1 MPHQVTKKSM
11 RLYSDFY
18 HSDVIVTSP
27 LGLRTVLGAEGEQD
41 RDVDFLNSIELL
53 IVDQT
58 DVFLV
63 RWWRRGGG
71 GRWWSVD

>member
-1 MPHQVTKKSM
+1 MSRQVTKKSM

-27 LGLRTVLGAEGEQD
+27 LGLRTVLGAEGDSD

-53 IVDQT
+53 IIDQA

-63 RWWRRGGG
+63 SGAAALLSYSCHSCG
-71 GRWWSVD
+71 

>member
-1 MPHQVTKKSM
+1 M

-27 LGLRTVLGAEGEQD
+27 LGLRTVLGAEGESD

-63 RWWRRGGG
+63 R
-71 GRWWSVD
+71 